1 MEETLLKAGNIDGE
15 PCLSCDDA
23 GRHMAIKMHNPI
35 QIRGTSRESRW
46 PENRWKKRTQMSI

>member
-35 QIRGTSRESRW
+35 QIRGTSREADDLRID
-46 PENRWKKRTQMSI
+46 EKREFR